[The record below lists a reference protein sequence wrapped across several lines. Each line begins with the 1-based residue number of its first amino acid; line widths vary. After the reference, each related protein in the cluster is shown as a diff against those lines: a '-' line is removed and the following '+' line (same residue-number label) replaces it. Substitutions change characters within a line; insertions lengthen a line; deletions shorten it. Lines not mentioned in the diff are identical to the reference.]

1 MIPATQE
8 VEIPSLRPAQK
19 KVAEKLSQKQNKH
32 KRAGSTAPVIRVLA
46 KHEQER
52 LWVKSPQQFKKKKK
66 KKAWG
71 LVVYGSV
78 LEHVLITHRAL
89 NSIPPHQREMVRTTK
104 TCEIYYFLCF

>member
-1 MIPATQE
+1 MIPATQQ

-52 LWVKSPQQFKKKKK
+52 LWVQSPAPLKKKKK
-66 KKAWG
+66 KRRGGGWYMA
-71 LVVYGSV
+71 
-78 LEHVLITHRAL
+78 
-89 NSIPPHQREMVRTTK
+89 Q
-104 TCEIYYFLCF
+104 C